1 LNVNPIEKY
10 IHQSSE
16 FTRQV
21 FLLLEKWINES
32 CPNATD
38 AIKWGFLHYMY
49 KGKILCSFA
58 AFSKHC
64 AISIPTTKFMHDQ
77 TLQHT
82 AESDVAMGHFGKITS
97 AKDLPTKK
105 KFIGYL
111 KAAMVNIDTKT
122 KPICKTVVALP
133 NALEEACNL
142 NLIYTK
148 I

>member
-1 LNVNPIEKY
+1 
-10 IHQSSE
+10 
-16 FTRQV
+16 
-21 FLLLEKWINES
+21 
-32 CPNATD
+32 
-38 AIKWGFLHYMY
+38 
-49 KGKILCSFA
+49 
-58 AFSKHC
+58 
-64 AISIPTTKFMHDQ
+64 MHDQ

-122 KPICKTVVALP
+122 KPICKTVVALT